1 VASALRALTGREDT
15 GAGRL
20 LRRHI
25 DDLLA
30 GSKQPHRD
38 VVADPVA
45 ALDRPDPVLDRLLDP
60 VDVIG
65 HQAHESISG
74 GRTLM
79 PLSGMA
85 AYRCTLIAAVRHGGI
100 PLHGH
105 AALRAAT
112 LARSCRTEG
121 GYARPVMPH

>member
-1 VASALRALTGREDT
+1 MSSGP
-15 GAGRL
+15 
-20 LRRHI
+20 
-25 DDLLA
+25 
-30 GSKQPHRD
+30 GSRVPN
-38 VVADPVA
+38 
-45 ALDRPDPVLDRLLDP
+45 P
-60 VDVIG
+60 VDVISP
-65 HQAHESISG
+65 QAHESISG

-121 GYARPVMPH
+121 GYARPDLPLPAHPCLVAGASGLLTRLSPPCRCLTDRGGA